1 MSKFKYKKSILITVV
16 ISLLSAC
23 ALAGII
29 TNIINI
35 VQDANNWLKVLSY
48 SIILA
53 ISVFMLIASLLMLLT
68 AHYKITDTHLVVS
81 YGVIT
86 ERITIQSINS
96 ISIFKSSDNL
106 VVYYNENKYQ
116 VILISPDVF
125 DDFIVAL
132 RNVNE
137 TISLDIKSK
146 A

>member
-1 MSKFKYKKSILITVV
+1 MSKFKYKKSVLITVV

-23 ALAGII
+23 AIAGIV

-35 VQDANNWLKVLSY
+35 VQDVNNWLKVLSY

-86 ERITIQSINS
+86 ERVAIQSIKS

-116 VILISPDVF
+116 VILISPDTF

-137 TISLDIKSK
+137 NISLDIKSK

>member
-137 TISLDIKSK
+137 NISLDIKSK